1 MATITNLYI
10 DAGSDYNIIVTA
22 NQGNGDPL
30 DLTNYTVKSQIRKSY
45 ASSTAYDFTASLY
58 AATSGKIKLSLSATQ
73 TSAIKPGRY
82 LYDVE
87 ITHGSTGEKRRVL
100 EGIIIVTPEITQV

>member
-10 DAGSDYNIIVTA
+10 DAGADYSIIVTA

-30 DLTNYTVKSQIRKSY
+30 NLTGYTVKSQVRKSY
-45 ASSTAYDFTASLY
+45 ASPTAYDFTASIF
-58 AATSGKIKLSLSATQ
+58 AATSGKIRLSMTATQ

-87 ITHGSTGEKRRVL
+87 ITSAIGEKRRVL
-100 EGIIIVTPEITQV
+100 EGIIIITPEITQT

>member
-10 DAGSDYNIIVTA
+10 DAGADYSIIVTA
-22 NQGNGDPL
+22 NQSNGDPL
-30 DLTNYTVKSQIRKSY
+30 NLTGYTVKSQIRKSY
-45 ASSTAYDFTASLY
+45 ASSTAYDFTATVYSEV
-58 AATSGKIKLSLSATQ
+58 AGKIRLLLTATQ

-87 ITHGSTGEKRRVL
+87 ITSAIGEKRRVL
-100 EGIIIVTPEITQV
+100 EGIIIVTPEITQT

>member
-10 DAGSDYNIIVTA
+10 DAGADYSIIVTA

-30 DLTNYTVKSQIRKSY
+30 NLTNYTVKSQIRKSY
-45 ASSTAYDFTASLY
+45 ASATAYNFTATIY
-58 AATSGKIKLSLSATQ
+58 AATAGKIRLSLTSTQ

-87 ITHGSTGEKRRVL
+87 ITSNTGEKRRVL
-100 EGIIIVTPEITQV
+100 EGIIIITPEITQI

>member
-10 DAGSDYNIIVTA
+10 DAGADYSIIVTA
-22 NQGNGDPL
+22 NQSNGDPL
-30 DLTNYTVKSQIRKSY
+30 NLTGYTVRSQVRNSY
-45 ASSTAYDFTASLY
+45 ASPTAYDFTASIF
-58 AATSGKIKLSLSATQ
+58 AATSGKIRLSMTAAQ

-87 ITHGSTGEKRRVL
+87 ITSANNEKRRVL
-100 EGIIIVTPEITQV
+100 EGIIIITPEITQT

>member
-10 DAGSDYNIIVTA
+10 DAGADYSIIVTA
-22 NQGNGDPL
+22 NQSNGDPL
-30 DLTNYTVKSQIRKSY
+30 NLTGYTVKSQIRKSY
-45 ASSTAYDFTASLY
+45 ASSTAYDFTATVYSEV
-58 AATSGKIKLSLSATQ
+58 AGKIRLLLTAAQ

-87 ITHGSTGEKRRVL
+87 ITSAIGEKRRVL
-100 EGIIIVTPEITQV
+100 EGIIIVTPEITQT

>member
-10 DAGSDYNIIVTA
+10 DAGADYSIIVTA
-22 NQGNGDPL
+22 NQSNGDPL
-30 DLTNYTVKSQIRKSY
+30 NLTNYTVKSQVRKSY
-45 ASSTAYDFTASLY
+45 ASQTAYDFTASIF
-58 AATSGKIKLSLSATQ
+58 AATSGKIRLSMTATQ

-87 ITHGSTGEKRRVL
+87 ITSANGEKRRVL
-100 EGIIIVTPEITQV
+100 EGIIIITPEITQI

>member
-10 DAGSDYNIIVTA
+10 DAGADYSIIVTA
-22 NQGNGDPL
+22 NQSNGDPL
-30 DLTNYTVKSQIRKSY
+30 NLTGYTVKSQIRKSY
-45 ASSTAYDFTASLY
+45 ASQTAYDFTATVYSQL
-58 AATSGKIKLSLSATQ
+58 AGKIRLALTAAQ

-87 ITHGSTGEKRRVL
+87 ITSSIGEKRRVL
-100 EGIIIVTPEITQV
+100 EGIIIVTPEITQI

>member
-10 DAGSDYNIIVTA
+10 DAGADYSIIVTA
-22 NQGNGDPL
+22 NQSNGDPL
-30 DLTNYTVKSQIRKSY
+30 NLTGYTVRSQIRKSY
-45 ASSTAYDFTASLY
+45 ASSTAYDFTATVF
-58 AATSGKIKLSLSATQ
+58 AATSGKIRLSLTNAQ

-87 ITHGSTGEKRRVL
+87 ITSSANEKRRVL

>member
-10 DAGSDYNIIVTA
+10 DAGADYSIIVTA
-22 NQGNGDPL
+22 NQSNGDPL
-30 DLTNYTVKSQIRKSY
+30 NLTGYTIKSQIRKSY
-45 ASSTAYDFTASLY
+45 ASSTAYDFTAAIY
-58 AATSGKIKLSLSATQ
+58 AATSGKIRLSLTSTQ

-87 ITHGSTGEKRRVL
+87 ITSAAGEKRRVL
-100 EGIIIVTPEITQV
+100 EGIIIVTPEITQI

>member
-10 DAGSDYNIIVTA
+10 DAGADYSIIVTA

-30 DLTNYTVKSQIRKSY
+30 NLTGYTIRSQIRKSY
-45 ASSTAYDFTASLY
+45 ASPTAHDFTASVY
-58 AATSGKIKLSLSATQ
+58 AELAGKIRLSLTAAQ
-73 TSAIKPGRY
+73 TAAIKPGRY

-87 ITHGSTGEKRRVL
+87 ITSAGGEKRRVL
-100 EGIIIVTPEITQV
+100 EGIIIITPEITQT

>member
-10 DAGSDYNIIVTA
+10 DAGADYSIIVTA
-22 NQGNGDPL
+22 NQSNGDPL
-30 DLTNYTVKSQIRKSY
+30 NLAGYTVKSQIRKSY
-45 ASSTAYDFTASLY
+45 ASPTAYDFTATVFS
-58 AATSGKIKLSLSATQ
+58 ANAGKIRLSLTATQ

-87 ITHGSTGEKRRVL
+87 ITSGSGEKRRVL
-100 EGIIIVTPEITQV
+100 EGIIIITPEITQI

>member
-10 DAGSDYNIIVTA
+10 DAGADYSIIVTA

-30 DLTNYTVKSQIRKSY
+30 NLTGYTVKSQVRKSY
-45 ASSTAYDFTASLY
+45 ASPTAYDFTASIF
-58 AATSGKIKLSLSATQ
+58 AATSGKIRLSMTATQ

-87 ITHGSTGEKRRVL
+87 ITSANGEKRRVL
-100 EGIIIVTPEITQV
+100 EGIIIITPEITQT

>member
-10 DAGSDYNIIVTA
+10 DAGADYSIIVTA

-30 DLTNYTVKSQIRKSY
+30 NLTGYTVRSQIRKSY
-45 ASSTAYDFTASLY
+45 ASSVAYDFTATVF
-58 AATSGKIKLSLSATQ
+58 ATTSGKIRLSLTNAQ

-87 ITHGSTGEKRRVL
+87 ITSSAGEKRRVL

>member
-10 DAGSDYNIIVTA
+10 DAGADYSIIVTA

-30 DLTNYTVKSQIRKSY
+30 NLTGYTVKSQVRKSY
-45 ASSTAYDFTASLY
+45 ASPTAYDFTASIF
-58 AATSGKIKLSLSATQ
+58 AATSGKIRLSMTAAQ

-87 ITHGSTGEKRRVL
+87 ITSAIGEKRRVL
-100 EGIIIVTPEITQV
+100 EGIIIITPEITQI

>member
-10 DAGSDYNIIVTA
+10 DAGADYSIIVTA

-30 DLTNYTVKSQIRKSY
+30 NLTGYTVKSQVRKSY
-45 ASSTAYDFTASLY
+45 ASPTAYDFTASIF
-58 AATSGKIKLSLSATQ
+58 AATSGKIRLSMTATQ

-87 ITHGSTGEKRRVL
+87 ITSANGEKRRVL
-100 EGIIIVTPEITQV
+100 EGIIIITPEITQI

>member
-10 DAGSDYNIIVTA
+10 DAGADYSIIVTA

-30 DLTNYTVKSQIRKSY
+30 NLTGYTVKSQVRKSY
-45 ASSTAYDFTASLY
+45 ASSTAYNFTASIF
-58 AATSGKIKLSLSATQ
+58 AATSGKIRLSMTATQ

-87 ITHGSTGEKRRVL
+87 ITSANGEKRRVL
-100 EGIIIVTPEITQV
+100 EGIIIITPEITQI

>member
-10 DAGSDYNIIVTA
+10 DAGADYSIIVTA

-30 DLTNYTVKSQIRKSY
+30 NLTGYTVKSQVRKSY
-45 ASSTAYDFTASLY
+45 ASPTAYDFTASIF
-58 AATSGKIKLSLSATQ
+58 AATSGKIRLSMTAAQ

-87 ITHGSTGEKRRVL
+87 ITSANGEKRRVL
-100 EGIIIVTPEITQV
+100 EGIIIIPPEITQI

>member
-10 DAGSDYNIIVTA
+10 DAGADYSIIVTA

-30 DLTNYTVKSQIRKSY
+30 NLTGYTVKSQVRKSY
-45 ASSTAYDFTASLY
+45 ASPTAYDFTASIF
-58 AATSGKIKLSLSATQ
+58 AATSGKIRLSMTAAQ

-87 ITHGSTGEKRRVL
+87 ITSANNEKRRVL
-100 EGIIIVTPEITQV
+100 EGIIIITPEITQI

>member
-10 DAGSDYNIIVTA
+10 DAGADYSIIVTA

-30 DLTNYTVKSQIRKSY
+30 NLTGYTVKSQVRKSY
-45 ASSTAYDFTASLY
+45 ASPTAYDFTASIF
-58 AATSGKIKLSLSATQ
+58 AATSGKIRLSMTATQ

-87 ITHGSTGEKRRVL
+87 ITSAIGEKRRVL
-100 EGIIIVTPEITQV
+100 EGIIIITPEITQI

>member
-10 DAGSDYNIIVTA
+10 DAGADYSIIVTA
-22 NQGNGDPL
+22 NQSNGDPL
-30 DLTNYTVKSQIRKSY
+30 NLTNYTVKSQIRKSY
-45 ASSTAYDFTASLY
+45 ASQTSYDFTATIFSQL
-58 AATSGKIKLSLSATQ
+58 AGKIRLALTAAQ

-87 ITHGSTGEKRRVL
+87 ITSSIGEKRRVL
-100 EGIIIVTPEITQV
+100 EGIIIVTPEITQI

>member
-10 DAGSDYNIIVTA
+10 DAGADYSIIVTA
-22 NQGNGDPL
+22 NQSNGDPL
-30 DLTNYTVKSQIRKSY
+30 NLTGYTVRSQIRKSY
-45 ASSTAYDFTASLY
+45 ASSTVYNFTATVF
-58 AATSGKIKLSLSATQ
+58 ATTSGKIRLSLTNAQ

-87 ITHGSTGEKRRVL
+87 ITSSSGEKRRVL

>member
-10 DAGSDYNIIVTA
+10 DAGSDYSIIVTA
-22 NQGNGDPL
+22 NQSNGDPL
-30 DLTNYTVKSQIRKSY
+30 NLTGYTVKSQIRKSY
-45 ASSTAYDFTASLY
+45 ASPTAYDFTATVFS
-58 AATSGKIKLSLSATQ
+58 ANAGKIRLALTATQ

-87 ITHGSTGEKRRVL
+87 ITSSIGEKRRVL
-100 EGIIIVTPEITQV
+100 EGIIIVTPEITQI

>member
-10 DAGSDYNIIVTA
+10 DAGADYSIIVTA
-22 NQGNGDPL
+22 NQSNGDPL
-30 DLTNYTVKSQIRKSY
+30 NLTGFTVKSQIRKSY
-45 ASSTAYDFTASLY
+45 ASPTAYDFTTSLY
-58 AATSGKIKLSLSATQ
+58 APAAGKIRLSLTAAQ

-87 ITHGSTGEKRRVL
+87 ITSTIGEKRRVL
-100 EGIIIVTPEITQV
+100 EGIIIITPEITQI

>member
-10 DAGSDYNIIVTA
+10 DAGADYSIIVTA

-30 DLTNYTVKSQIRKSY
+30 NLTNYTVKSQIRKSY
-45 ASSTAYDFTASLY
+45 ASQTAYDFTATVYSQL
-58 AATSGKIKLSLSATQ
+58 AGKIRLALTATQ

-87 ITHGSTGEKRRVL
+87 ITSSIGEKRRVL
-100 EGIIIVTPEITQV
+100 EGIIIVTPEITQI

>member
-10 DAGSDYNIIVTA
+10 DAGADYSIIVTA
-22 NQGNGDPL
+22 NQSNGDPL
-30 DLTNYTVKSQIRKSY
+30 NLTNYTVKSQIRKSY
-45 ASSTAYDFTASLY
+45 ASQTAYDFTATVYSQL
-58 AATSGKIKLSLSATQ
+58 AGKIRLALTATQ

-87 ITHGSTGEKRRVL
+87 ITSSIGEKRRVL
-100 EGIIIVTPEITQV
+100 EGIIIVTPEITQI

>member
-10 DAGSDYNIIVTA
+10 DAGADYSIIVTA
-22 NQGNGDPL
+22 NQSNGDPL
-30 DLTNYTVKSQIRKSY
+30 NLTGYTVKSQIRKSY
-45 ASSTAYDFTASLY
+45 ASQTAYDFTATVYSQL
-58 AATSGKIKLSLSATQ
+58 AGKIRLALTATQ

-87 ITHGSTGEKRRVL
+87 ITSSIGEKRRVL
-100 EGIIIVTPEITQV
+100 EGIIIVTPEITQI